1 MVTDR
6 LDAERARR
14 GLHLVSAVVRTFSQ
28 TTADYPRL
36 LETIARQVADAIP
49 DTCIVTLRSEDGT
62 TMTPVA
68 AYDADPA
75 IVATL
80 VRSRRPYPMSEAQL
94 SARVMTTGSVF
105 LPALDLESARVQL
118 GPAALELFGAVGAR
132 GVLSVPLGAG
142 GDVHGVLTILRH
154 RGEHAPLDAL
164 DREIVEDLAGH
175 AALAIGN
182 ARLFARVQDEL
193 RRRTAAEHALE
204 LSERLRTAEA
214 RAVESSL
221 FLDAIVDNI
230 PDMVF
235 VKDASRLSFV
245 LFNRAGEALLG
256 LTREGL
262 LGKTDADLFPASEAE
277 FFTAKDRE
285 TLRDKILVEI
295 PEEPIHTRSG
305 TRWLHTKKVP
315 LLDETGT
322 PRFLLGISHDITD
335 RKRADAQL
343 RDAKEALEHANRELE
358 SFAYSIAHDLRSP
371 LRGILGY
378 SQAVLEDAGPKL
390 DAQPRL
396 YLQRVQESAERMARL
411 IDELLGLARITQA
424 EIVRSRVDLTA
435 IARASIA
442 GLQQGDRQRRVEVT
456 IGEQLLAHGDPHLLA
471 IVVDNLLDNA
481 WKFTAKRAVAHIEV
495 GALEVDGRT
504 AFFVRDDGAGFD
516 MAYADQLFGVFRRL
530 HPADEF
536 PGTGIGLATVARIVH
551 RHHGRV
557 WADAEVGGGAT
568 FYFSLGEAS

>member
-1 MVTDR
+1 
-6 LDAERARR
+6 
-14 GLHLVSAVVRTFSQ
+14 
-28 TTADYPRL
+28 
-36 LETIARQVADAIP
+36 
-49 DTCIVTLRSEDGT
+49 
-62 TMTPVA
+62 
-68 AYDADPA
+68 
-75 IVATL
+75 
-80 VRSRRPYPMSEAQL
+80 
-94 SARVMTTGSVF
+94 
-105 LPALDLESARVQL
+105 
-118 GPAALELFGAVGAR
+118 
-132 GVLSVPLGAG
+132 
-142 GDVHGVLTILRH
+142 
-154 RGEHAPLDAL
+154 
-164 DREIVEDLAGH
+164 

-193 RRRTAAEHALE
+193 RLRTAAEHALE
-204 LSERLRTAEA
+204 LSERLRTAEE
-214 RAVESSL
+214 RAVQSSL

-235 VKDASRLSFV
+235 VKEASRLSFV
-245 LFNRAGEALLG
+245 RFNRAGEALLG
-256 LTREGL
+256 LSRDDL
-262 LGKTDADLFPASEAE
+262 IGKTDVDLFPASEAE

-285 TLRDKILVEI
+285 TLRNKMLVEI
-295 PEEPIHTRSG
+295 PEEPIHTRAG

-322 PRFLLGISHDITD
+322 PRFLLGISHDITE
-335 RKRADAQL
+335 RKRSDTQL
-343 RDAKEALEHANRELE
+343 REAKESLEHANRELE
-358 SFAYSIAHDLRSP
+358 SFAYSIAHDLRAP

-378 SQAVLEDAGPKL
+378 SQAVLEDAGDKL

-396 YLQRVQESAERMARL
+396 YLRRVQESAERMATL

-435 IARASIA
+435 IARSSLA
-442 GLQQGDRQRRVEVT
+442 GLQQSDRQRRLEVT
-456 IGEQLLAHGDPHLLA
+456 IREGLIAHGDPHLLA
-471 IVVDNLLDNA
+471 LVLDNLLDNA

-516 MAYADQLFGVFRRL
+516 MTYADQLFGVFRRL
-530 HPADEF
+530 HPANEF

-568 FYFSLGEAS
+568 FYFSLGAEP